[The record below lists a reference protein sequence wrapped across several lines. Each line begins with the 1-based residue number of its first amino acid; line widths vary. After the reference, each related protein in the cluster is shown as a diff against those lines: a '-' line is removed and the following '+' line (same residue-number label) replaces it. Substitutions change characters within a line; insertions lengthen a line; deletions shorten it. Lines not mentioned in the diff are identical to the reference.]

1 MKLGIEQ
8 LRDLAL
14 TAWYLTPASSTV
26 PLRLIPDFNV
36 CQMLFSLTIVC
47 NRFTTNSET
56 NLRTPPTLN
65 LMIVGDS
72 EIDCFDMN
80 KMGFPF

>member
-14 TAWYLTPASSTV
+14 AAWYLTPAFTTV
-26 PLRLIPDFNV
+26 PLHLIPDFNV
-36 CQMLFSLTIVC
+36 CQMLSSWTIVF

-56 NLRTPPTLN
+56 SLPTPTPKSD
-65 LMIVGDS
+65 DS
-72 EIDCFDMN
+72 W
-80 KMGFPF
+80 